1 MHHRTWKQIVVALVA
16 MALMAGTLGPAP
28 ALASREA
35 KRVRN
40 QEQWPY
46 DHMPESDPPARQRVV
61 EPLEAQPEGYTDEQL
76 AKADPEGYAALVPE
90 CRAIEQQLTDGI
102 HQRLAE
108 AGFDVGA
115 QASTSGVSI
124 ASVLTAAT
132 YSPYA
137 YLKFVLV
144 PGTGS
149 MTYNGYRGM
158 LYFRYG
164 YYSSYMDSYRW
175 YTVSYPA
182 ISGNNVPRYQ
192 AAVNVGPIPEY
203 TWDFGF
209 IYGRYRGYESDYRTS
224 FYPGKW
230 RLDPWTGGPYGR
242 GYLEVHGGT
251 RDRYFKPTSGCIRLT
266 PSAIS
271 SLRWYHTYRMANK
284 YARGSAHLYVDY

>member
-1 MHHRTWKQIVVALVA
+1 MHHRTWKQVVVGLVA
-16 MALMAGTLGPAP
+16 MTLVVGAMGPAP
-28 ALASREA
+28 ALARREA
-35 KRVRN
+35 KQVR
-40 QEQWPY
+40 ERTQWPF
-46 DHMPESDPPARQRVV
+46 DHLPESDPPARLRVPG
-61 EPLEAQPEGYTDEQL
+61 PLVAQPEGVTDEQL
-76 AKADPEGYAALVPE
+76 AKSDPQAYAALVPE
-90 CRAIEQQLTDGI
+90 CREIEEQLTQRI
-102 HQRLAE
+102 HERLSE
-108 AGFDVGA
+108 AGFDEGA
-115 QASTSGVSI
+115 QASASGMSV
-124 ASVLTAAT
+124 ASVLAAAT

-144 PGTGS
+144 PSSGS
-149 MTYNGYRGM
+149 MTYNGYRGT

-164 YYSSYMDSYRW
+164 YYSSYTDSYRW

-192 AAVNVGPIPEY
+192 AVRNVGPIPEY

-209 IYGRYRGYESDYRTS
+209 IYRSYRGYEADYRTS

-242 GYLEVHGGT
+242 GYFEVHGGT
-251 RDRYFKPTSGCIRLT
+251 GSRYFKPTAGCIRLT

-284 YARGSAHLYVDY
+284 YNRGSAHVYVNY